1 MEQQRRIILFATLSM
16 AVWVLYANFVLP
28 LWFPPLQKPRL
39 DEAALLE
46 SLLDGPVSAL
56 APMNVRKEVA
66 PVDPVVADRPEHAL
80 RSVTLGSLDPAS
92 GYFVS
97 VELTSRGGS
106 VEGIT
111 LNDPRYPEFG
121 KRGTPLRLVGHD
133 RKLDEHTFDL
143 ELGDFDG
150 VRALDRVNWEVVES
164 SETAAVFRLVTAD
177 GHWQLEKR
185 FSIEKTPADKP
196 VTNAVRDTFAA
207 GYTLKLALTAK
218 NLTAGE
224 MPLQYVLRGPVGL
237 PLEDE
242 ANSYKHRDVR
252 LGFIRGDGG
261 VDSSQ
266 FAAKTALQKQKDKK
280 PEVWQRPIGYIGIDT
295 QYFAALVHPVQ
306 DQTKESQQTIVEAYA
321 DILKEGRYPQH
332 SDISLRLLSA
342 TRKLPAGGELTDEYE
357 LFAGPKREALLAE
370 FQAEPVLDYG
380 WFAVLVRLML
390 WVFNSL
396 HGMGLSYGMAIIGLT
411 VIIRTG
417 LVPMSLHQ
425 SRTMDKMKEHQPKM
439 KVLHEKMKK
448 DPESLTPDERRQL
461 QEIQLKMMGGCL
473 PLFLQ
478 MPIFIALYR
487 SLQVSVDL
495 RMAPMHIYGTWID
508 NLASPDRLFPFGF
521 EVPWMEWNEFNLLP
535 IFSIVLMIVNQK
547 LTMPPALDDEQKAQ
561 QTAMSFSMG
570 IIGFLFYRMPSG
582 LCLYII
588 TSSIWGTVER
598 LILKKKTPDAT
609 GTAAVAT
616 AAVSTSAPPVSSK
629 TEPAPPA
636 APGFFDG
643 FKQKV
648 RDLQEMA
655 DKQTQAKRLP
665 TNDSSKNNKKKG
677 KR

>member
-28 LWFPPLQKPRL
+28 LWFPPPQKPRF
-39 DEAALLE
+39 DEAAILE

-56 APMNVRKEVA
+56 APLNVRKAVVPAGPAVA
-66 PVDPVVADRPEHAL
+66 EQPEHPL
-80 RSVTLGSLDPAS
+80 RTVTLGSLDPES

-106 VEGIT
+106 VEALT

-121 KRGTPLRLVGHD
+121 KRGTPLRLLGHD
-133 RKLDEHTFDL
+133 RTLDEHTFDL

-150 VRALDRVNWEVVES
+150 VRALDGVNWEVVET
-164 SETAAVFRLVTAD
+164 SETSATFRLVTAD
-177 GHWQLEKR
+177 GRWQLEKR
-185 FSIEKTPADKP
+185 YRLEKAPADKP
-196 VTNAVRDTFAA
+196 LTNTVRDAFAP

-218 NLTAGE
+218 NLTADE
-224 MPLQYVLRGPVGL
+224 LPLQYVLRGPVGL
-237 PLEDE
+237 PLEDA

-252 LGFIRGDGG
+252 LGFLRGDGG

-266 FAAKTALQKQKDKK
+266 FAVKTALQKQKEKK

-306 DQTKESQQTIVEAYA
+306 DQTKETQQTIVEAYA
-321 DILKEGRYPQH
+321 DILKEGRYPQY
-332 SDISLRLLSA
+332 SDISLRMLSA

-357 LFAGPKREALLAE
+357 LFAGPKREALLAA
-370 FQAEPVLDYG
+370 FKAEPVLDYG

-396 HGMGLSYGMAIIGLT
+396 HSMGLSYGMAIIGLT
-411 VIIRTG
+411 VIIRSA

-495 RMAPMHIYGTWID
+495 RMAPMHIFGNWID

-521 EVPWMEWNEFNLLP
+521 EVFWLEWNEFNLLP
-535 IFSIVLMIVNQK
+535 IFSIALMIVNQK
-547 LTMPPALDDEQKAQ
+547 LTMPPAMDEEQQAQ
-561 QTAMSFSMG
+561 QTAMSFSMA

-598 LILKKKTPDAT
+598 LILKKKTPDAA
-609 GTAAVAT
+609 GTTVVAAAT
-616 AAVSTSAPPVSSK
+616 ASASPPPPSPK

-648 RDLQEMA
+648 RELQEMA
-655 DKQTQAKRLP
+655 DKQTQAKRQ
-665 TNDSSKNNKKKG
+665 TSNDSAKNNKKKG